1 VKSETKGPLAGSI
14 ELYLAHKRSLG
25 KQLAKVEPMLQLLDG
40 YLLVHGVAELPQ
52 ITAAHIDAF
61 VASRPRNSPRS
72 YNGLIGAIR
81 GLLDWMVVH
90 ELLPESPLRC
100 ETRRV
105 TPPRRPF
112 LFNPDQARRLLEV
125 AEQLPSNPRAQTR
138 GETYKMI
145 FALLYGLGLRVGEV
159 SRLCRKDIDLDNQL
173 LIIRRA
179 KFGKDRLVPFGPK
192 MARAITRFLDCEE
205 SRFGP
210 IPPESPMFSFNKRR
224 RSPIGTNTISW
235 AFHKLLPTL
244 QLTVPSGVRPPHVH
258 CLRHS
263 FAVSTLL
270 RWYRTGVDPMTRLLD
285 LSTLLGHVSP
295 SSTAVYLTITTEL
308 LECASKRFAHFA
320 ATSRKECV
328 Q

>member
-1 VKSETKGPLAGSI
+1 VKGDTKGLLADSI
-14 ELYLAHKRSLG
+14 ELYLAHKHSLG
-25 KQLAKVEPMLQLLDG
+25 KELANVEPMLHLLDG
-40 YLLVHGVAELPQ
+40 NLLTQGVSELPQ

-61 VASRPRNSPRS
+61 VASRPRRSPRS

-81 GLLDWMVVH
+81 GLFDWMVVH
-90 ELLPESPLRC
+90 EVLPESPVRC
-100 ETRRV
+100 ESRRV

-112 LFNPDQARRLLEV
+112 LFNLDQARRLLEV

-173 LIIRRA
+173 LIIRQT

-192 MARAITRFLDCEE
+192 MARALTAFLDHEE
-205 SRFGP
+205 SRFGS
-210 IPPESPMFSFNKRR
+210 IPPESPTFSFNKRR
-224 RSPIGTNTISW
+224 RTPIGTNTISW
-235 AFHKLLPTL
+235 AFHKLLPSL
-244 QLTVPSGVRPPHVH
+244 QLTIPSGVAPPHLH

-263 FAVSTLL
+263 FAVGTLL
-270 RWYRTGVDPMTRLLD
+270 RWYRAGVDPMARLLD
-285 LSTLLGHVSP
+285 LSTFLGHVSP

-308 LECASKRFAHFA
+308 LECASERFAHFA
-320 ATSRKECV
+320 ANSRQECV
-328 Q
+328 R